1 MRAERRRGG
10 VRLAILLAALA
21 VVAPAAGA
29 AAAPRVLG
37 IDWAGP
43 ASRLAWFDPAAMRVL
58 PGPTAPLA
66 WHNGSWSFDPAR
78 TRLAVGGNG
87 DVLRL
92 VDTTRMRVLG
102 DVSLAPDGDYVG
114 GVTWLRRDRVLAFV
128 GRTADATLAVVD
140 PGTRQVV
147 RSVPLGQPVMALG
160 RLPGALVL
168 LLRPPDGIGPARL
181 AVVDA
186 NGRVRSVVLDRIA
199 VGSPLQVEENK
210 VVKTRYA
217 GLAVDPAGTAYV
229 VAAEGIA
236 QVDLRTLAVSYRTPP
251 RALAKML
258 SGPFRTARWLGGG
271 LVALAGGSYTTA
283 NRETALTPYGLRV
296 LDVRSWTMRVLDPR
310 ATSFAAGDGFLVT
323 QGGRAAVGYGLDGT
337 ERFRVE
343 GSAGWVNVSG
353 RYAEVCA
360 DRMLVAVLDPRTG
373 ARTPAARNGRCAD
386 LLTGRWSGF

>member
-10 VRLAILLAALA
+10 VRLVVLLAALA
-21 VVAPAAGA
+21 VAPAAGA
-29 AAAPRVLG
+29 GAAPRVLG

-58 PGPTAPLA
+58 PGATAPLA

-92 VDTTRMRVLG
+92 VDAKRMRVLG

-114 GVTWLRRDRVLAFV
+114 GVSWLRRDRVLAFV

-140 PGTRQVV
+140 PGARRVV
-147 RSVPLGQPVMALG
+147 RTVPLGRPVLALG

-199 VGSPLQVEENK
+199 VGSPLQVEESE

-236 QVDLRTLAVSYRTPP
+236 QVDLRTLAVAYRTPP
-251 RALAKML
+251 RALAKLL

-271 LVALAGGSYTTA
+271 LVAVAGGSYTSA
-283 NRETALTPYGLRV
+283 NRETAVTPWDSSMLNLTMWRY
-296 LDVRSWTMRVLDPR
+296 
-310 ATSFAAGDGFLVT
+310 
-323 QGGRAAVGYGLDGT
+323 
-337 ERFRVE
+337 E
-343 GSAGWVNVSG
+343 GSIPTRRESVPWRVVMTLKS
-353 RYAEVCA
+353 RLELT
-360 DRMLVAVLDPRTG
+360 R
-373 ARTPAARNGRCAD
+373 AR
-386 LLTGRWSGF
+386 